1 MFYKKKLENIDALYA
16 EKRALKQQLSMLQND
31 DAQVSKKNKKSSKA
45 LGQKMMEAA
54 MGKSKFASIAM
65 QVVPMLLPSLTGKV
79 LQYGTKKLIIR
90 VAKEVG
96 FGYLK
101 WKVLEIGYGFITD
114 KIKKRKEA
122 Q

>member
-1 MFYKKKLENIDALYA
+1 MFYKKKLENLDALYA

-31 DAQVSKKNKKSSKA
+31 DAQVSKKSNKSTKA
-45 LGQKMMEAA
+45 VGQKMMEAVI
-54 MGKSKFASIAM
+54 GKSKIASVAM
-65 QVVPMLLPSLTGKV
+65 QVLPIILPSLTGKV
-79 LQYGTKKLIIR
+79 IEYGTKKLVIR
-90 VAKEVG
+90 ALKEVG

-101 WKVLEIGYGFITD
+101 WKAIEVAYGIIES